1 MTYSHAFEW
10 LAGTHSELPD
20 VIALFGGD
28 ATLRSWCLQSLIGDG
43 DITALDG
50 ETTTWSDVRDDLA
63 TASLFDMGGKRTIVI
78 RSADAFLKEHRSEI
92 EKYIAKPGKACRFV
106 LELDSLTA
114 STRVYK
120 ALLKEHLL
128 IGCGSA
134 VDSKAGVT
142 AASRRKFLSGYV
154 AKRHQVTLPG
164 SAAAAL
170 VEMLGEEIGMLD
182 TEIAKLSLY
191 LDQGEKKIDEALV
204 REVAAGWKGKTV
216 WEITD
221 AIAEGNAAE
230 ALRHLDKLMS
240 GGQRPI
246 ALFPQMAWALRKL
259 GLTTAIV
266 VHREQRDGRAQNLAA
281 ALSAAEVKGNLK
293 RSESQLRA
301 LGRGRAKKLL
311 PWLLDADLKL
321 KGSHSQDPRDRFLL
335 EHLVVKLAK
344 NA

>member
-1 MTYSHAFEW
+1 MTYFHAFEW
-10 LAGTHSELPD
+10 LAGTHSDLPD

-28 ATLRSWCLQSLIGDG
+28 ATLRSWSMQSLIGDG
-43 DITALDG
+43 DVTALDG

-78 RSADAFLKEHRSEI
+78 RSADVFLKEHRPEI

-106 LELDSLTA
+106 LELDSLSA

-120 ALLKEHLL
+120 ALRKDHLL
-128 IGCGSA
+128 IGCNGL
-134 VDSKAGVT
+134 VNSKTDLT
-142 AASRRKFLSGYV
+142 AAGRRKFLTGYV
-154 AKRHQVTLPG
+154 ARRNQVTLAN
-164 SAAAAL
+164 AAADAL
-170 VEMLGEEIGMLD
+170 IEMLGEEIGMLD

-191 LDQGEKKIDEALV
+191 LERGQKIDEALV

-230 ALRHLDKLMS
+230 ALRQLDKLMS

-246 ALFPQMAWALRKL
+246 ALLPQMAWGLRKF
-259 GLTTAIV
+259 GLATAFV
-266 VHREQRDGRAQNLAA
+266 VHRKHRDNRYPTLAE
-281 ALSAAEVKGNLK
+281 ALSAVEVKGNRKNAEAQLK
-293 RSESQLRA
+293 A
-301 LGRGRAKKLL
+301 LGKERGEKLL
-311 PWLLDADLKL
+311 PWLLDADLRL
-321 KGSHSQDPRDRFLL
+321 KGSHSKDPRDRFLL

>member
-10 LAGTHSELPD
+10 LAGAHSDLPD
-20 VIALFGGD
+20 VIALFGSD
-28 ATLRSWCLQSLIGDG
+28 ATLRSWSLQSLIGDG

-63 TASLFDMGGKRTIVI
+63 TASLFDMGSKRTIVI

-92 EKYIAKPGKACRFV
+92 EKYITKPGKACRFV
-106 LELDSLTA
+106 LELDTLTT

-128 IGCGSA
+128 IGCSSA
-134 VDSKAGVT
+134 VDNKAGVT

-164 SAAAAL
+164 AAVDAL
-170 VEMLGEEIGMLD
+170 IEILGEEIGMLD
-182 TEIAKLSLY
+182 TEVAKLSLY

-216 WEITD
+216 WEIND

-230 ALRHLDKLMS
+230 ALRQLDKLMS

-246 ALFPQMAWALRKL
+246 ALFPQMAWALRQL
-259 GLTTAIV
+259 GLATAV
-266 VHREQRDGRAQNLAA
+266 VLHREQRDGRTPSLPEAFAA
-281 ALSAAEVKGNLK
+281 AQVKGNRK
-293 RSESQLRA
+293 RAESQLKV
-301 LGRGRAKKLL
+301 LGRGRGKKLL